1 MDNNGNIPLT
11 GLPFNFINNASASN
25 SDMKLSGPLL
35 NLNNDD
41 LASESQVNAEKKTIK
56 AVMKHSGEI
65 TGYELSDGE
74 QVTKERGVELAKAG
88 AISGVSVS
96 TSRKGEE
103 YLRSLRDDDE
113 SNNLNSL
120 PVIEE

>member
-11 GLPFNFINNASASN
+11 GLPFNFTNNVSTSN

-41 LASESQVNAEKKTIK
+41 LASEAQVNAEKKAIK

>member
-11 GLPFNFINNASASN
+11 GLPFNFTNNISTSN

-35 NLNNDD
+35 NINNDD
-41 LASESQVNAEKKTIK
+41 LAPESQANAEKKTIK
-56 AVMKHSGEI
+56 AVVKHSGEI

-103 YLRSLRDDDE
+103 YLRSLRDDNE

>member
-1 MDNNGNIPLT
+1 MENESNIPLT
-11 GLPFNFINNASASN
+11 VIPLSFAGNASVLNGDAKISA
-25 SDMKLSGPLL
+25 PTI
-35 NLNNDD
+35 NLNSED
-41 LASESQVNAEKKTIK
+41 LSSKAQSDTDKNSIT

-65 TGYELSDGE
+65 TGYELSSGE
-74 QVTKERGVELAKAG
+74 RITKERGVELAKAG

-96 TSRKGEE
+96 TSKKGEE

-120 PVIEE
+120 PIIEE

>member
-1 MDNNGNIPLT
+1 MYNNGNIPLT
-11 GLPFNFINNASASN
+11 GLPLNFTNNVSVSN
-25 SDMKLSGPLL
+25 SDVKFSDPSL

-41 LASESQVNAEKKTIK
+41 LAHESQANAEKKTIK
-56 AVMKHSGEI
+56 AIMKHSGEI

-103 YLRSLRDDDE
+103 YLRSRRDDDE